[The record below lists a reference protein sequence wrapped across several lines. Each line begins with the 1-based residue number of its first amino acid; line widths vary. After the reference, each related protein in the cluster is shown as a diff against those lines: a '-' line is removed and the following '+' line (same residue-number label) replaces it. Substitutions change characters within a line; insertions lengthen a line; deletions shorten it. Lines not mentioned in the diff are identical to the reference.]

1 MEGGEEVD
9 EEIVEGEDIA
19 LEFAFLEFLGC
30 GVEEFE
36 LEGEEI
42 IIPSGGEERG
52 GGEEGMGGGARAF
65 YFCKYDEI
73 FGGESDEGK
82 VIGGLGVGVLEAA
95 VEGIEDEGGEFAIA
109 PLFGVGKDF
118 AEG

>member
-65 YFCKYDEI
+65 
-73 FGGESDEGK
+73 
-82 VIGGLGVGVLEAA
+82 
-95 VEGIEDEGGEFAIA
+95 
-109 PLFGVGKDF
+109 
-118 AEG
+118 